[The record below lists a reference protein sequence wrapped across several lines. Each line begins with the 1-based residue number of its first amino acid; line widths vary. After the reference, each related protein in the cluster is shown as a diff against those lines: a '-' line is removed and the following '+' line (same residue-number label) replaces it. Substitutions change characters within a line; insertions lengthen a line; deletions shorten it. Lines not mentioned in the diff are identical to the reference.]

1 MLNFASFLET
11 QRTVHK
17 EILVT
22 KDYVTDS
29 FLKIE
34 ETGAAVVVPF
44 FFRGEYFSGSS
55 ILFTHLSF
63 MSSLQNSY

>member
-11 QRTVHK
+11 QRILHK
-17 EILVT
+17 EILVP

-44 FFRGEYFSGSS
+44 FSRR
-55 ILFTHLSF
+55 
-63 MSSLQNSY
+63 